1 MGISLLGT
9 KVGMTRVFN
18 DAGVSVAVTVIQVG
32 PCVVTQ
38 LRTKETDGYTAVQI
52 GYGQIKARNSTF
64 PMIAHDA
71 KAGAA
76 PQRHHREFRV
86 DEKDLANY
94 TVGQELT
101 VKALDGLKFVDVVA
115 TSKGK
120 GFQGTMKRHNF
131 KGMPATHGTERK
143 HRSPGSI
150 GSRASNRGTGSLKR
164 GIRMAGQMGN
174 ARATERALDVV
185 RIDAEKGLL
194 LVKGSVPGAARGTVE
209 VRTPVR
215 LYRSKARAQR
225 GEAPP
230 SSGKKGEKKDA
241 KK

>member
-9 KVGMTRVFN
+9 KIGMTRVFT
-18 DAGVSVAVTVIQVG
+18 DAGVSVPVTVIQVG

-38 LRTKETDGYTAVQI
+38 LRTTEKDGYAAVQI
-52 GYGQIKARNSTF
+52 GFGEMKARNSTF
-64 PMIAHDA
+64 AMIAHDA
-71 KAGAA
+71 AA
-76 PQRHHREFRV
+76 KTGPKRHHREFRV

-94 TVGQELT
+94 SVGQVLT
-101 VKALDGLKFVDVVA
+101 VEAFNGLAYVDLIS

-164 GIRMAGQMGN
+164 GIRMSGQMGN
-174 ARATERALDVV
+174 ERSTQRSADVV
-185 RIDAEKGLL
+185 RIDAEKGIL
-194 LVKGSVPGAARGTVE
+194 LVKGSVPGAARGLVE
-209 VRTPVR
+209 IRTAVR
-215 LYRSKARAQR
+215 LYRPKARKQA
-225 GEAPP
+225 EMDK
-230 SSGKKGEKKDA
+230 GK
-241 KK
+241 

>member
-1 MGISLLGT
+1 MSISLLGT
-9 KVGMTRVFN
+9 KIGMTRVFN
-18 DAGVSVAVTVIQVG
+18 DAGVSVPVTVIKCG

-38 LRTKETDGYTAVQI
+38 LRTMEADGYTAVQI
-52 GYGQIKARNSTF
+52 GFDEMKARTSTF

-71 KAGAA
+71 KASSG
-76 PQRHHREFRV
+76 PLRHHREFRV
-86 DEKDLANY
+86 DAKDLGNY
-94 TVGQELT
+94 SLGQKLT
-101 VKALDGLKFVDVVA
+101 VEALDKLAFVDVVA

-174 ARATERALDVV
+174 ERSTQRSVEVV
-185 RIDAEKGLL
+185 RIDAEKGLIL
-194 LVKGSVPGAARGTVE
+194 LKGSVPGAATGLVE
-209 VRTPVR
+209 VRAAVR
-215 LYRSKARAQR
+215 LYRPKARKQA
-225 GEAPP
+225 EI
-230 SSGKKGEKKDA
+230 SKGQ
-241 KK
+241 

>member
-9 KVGMTRVFN
+9 KIGMTRVFS
-18 DAGVSVAVTVIQVG
+18 DGGASVPVTVIQVG

-52 GYGQIKARNSTF
+52 GYGDMKARNSTF

-71 KAGAA
+71 KAGSG
-76 PQRHHREFRV
+76 PKRHHKEFRV
-86 DEKDLANY
+86 DEKELGSY
-94 TVGQELT
+94 SVGQTLT
-101 VKALDGLKFVDVVA
+101 VEALAGLGFVDLVA

-120 GFQGTMKRHNF
+120 GFQGTMKRHHF
-131 KGMPATHGTERK
+131 KGMPASHGTERK

-164 GIRMAGQMGN
+164 GIRMSGQMGN
-174 ARATERALDVV
+174 ARSTQRAAEVV
-185 RIDAEKGLL
+185 RIDTEKGLL

-209 VRTPVR
+209 IRTPVR
-215 LYRSKARAQR
+215 LYRPKARKQA
-225 GEAPP
+225 ELDK
-230 SSGKKGEKKDA
+230 GK
-241 KK
+241 